1 MILTIERIIGPMSD
15 ADKAQLA
22 AEILNEVDPRI
33 EHIELFFRT
42 LTDSVHDELLM
53 RAEEEEQRD

>member
-42 LTDSVHDELLM
+42 LTDSVHDELM